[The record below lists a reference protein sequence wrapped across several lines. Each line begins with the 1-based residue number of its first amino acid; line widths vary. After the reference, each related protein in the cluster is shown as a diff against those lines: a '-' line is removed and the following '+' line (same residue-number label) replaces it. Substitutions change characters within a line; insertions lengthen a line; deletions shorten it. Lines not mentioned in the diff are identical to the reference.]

1 MRSWRNIAI
10 SLIDLYWRTNGASWF
25 RLLAPSTGVDQLVQ
39 KGRRHASLTDAPL
52 LRATVT
58 FPLKRCGA
66 TFQSELR
73 AIASQILAALLPCR

>member
-1 MRSWRNIAI
+1 MRSWRNIAFH
-10 SLIDLYWRTNGASWF
+10 SLTYIGEQTAQAGFACL
-25 RLLAPSTGVDQLVQ
+25 
-39 KGRRHASLTDAPL
+39 RHLPGWTSLSKKDGDMPDLTDAPR

>member
-1 MRSWRNIAI
+1 MP
-10 SLIDLYWRTNGASWF
+10 D
-25 RLLAPSTGVDQLVQ
+25 
-39 KGRRHASLTDAPL
+39 LTDAPR

>member
-1 MRSWRNIAI
+1 MP
-10 SLIDLYWRTNGASWF
+10 D
-25 RLLAPSTGVDQLVQ
+25 
-39 KGRRHASLTDAPL
+39 LTDVPL
-52 LRATVT
+52 LQATVT